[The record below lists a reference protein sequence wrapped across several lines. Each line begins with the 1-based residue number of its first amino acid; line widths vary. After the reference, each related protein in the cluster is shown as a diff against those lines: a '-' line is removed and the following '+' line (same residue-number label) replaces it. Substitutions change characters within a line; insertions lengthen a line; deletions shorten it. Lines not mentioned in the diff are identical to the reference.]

1 MNEKVRNIVLLLA
14 LVIVLVIFV
23 DLIFNFSGLMVE
35 KFTISS
41 SYNEQTTN
49 MQTEP
54 ATVSNPTELPDDQLN
69 HKNIKSV
76 LAKFEGKMLTVVFLK
91 NDPENSTIL
100 IESPVSKNA
109 NISVNSDGTLSEELK
124 TPANTAQQFKLIK
137 IDSTQSF
144 NNLLNNSNNGAHT
157 AITITNYPF
166 YILKSVKF
174 GDNNW
179 CLAYEPGRL
188 YLSPLGNYNNQKWDV
203 SNIEVP
209 NKSVTTHNV
218 NNNAVSSF
226 NTNGDGL
233 EGEIVDPNKIKINL
247 NLTDELKRQLL
258 GVESNNNN
266 SSNGS
271 SSGSNF
277 YSQKC
282 DTHIPKNALSS
293 LCRGCD
299 ATKL

>member
-41 SYNEQTTN
+41 SYNEQTTE
-49 MQTEP
+49 TEE
-54 ATVSNPTELPDDQLN
+54 TTESNPIELPDDKLN
-69 HKNIKSV
+69 HTNIKSV
-76 LAKFEGKMLTVVFLK
+76 IAKFEGKMLTVLFLK
-91 NDPENSTIL
+91 NDPENTTVL

-137 IDSTQSF
+137 IDSTQAF
-144 NNLLNNSNNGAHT
+144 NKILKSSNNGAHT

-179 CLAYEPGRL
+179 CLAYEPGKL

-218 NNNAVSSF
+218 NNSDVSSF
-226 NTNGDGL
+226 NKNGDGL
-233 EGEIVDPNKIKINL
+233 EGEIADPNKIKINL

-258 GVESNNNN
+258 GVESNNEN

-271 SSGSNF
+271 SKSDF